1 MDDSSTMPP
10 SSSTVDSAGAP
21 PVPKKDKA
29 DPIPMVQAANAAL
42 MERTAFAID
51 NAEGDDEDDDFLG
64 DDDDVG
70 GDENVMDEV
79 RDLAIQIFRF

>member
-1 MDDSSTMPP
+1 
-10 SSSTVDSAGAP
+10 
-21 PVPKKDKA
+21 
-29 DPIPMVQAANAAL
+29 MVQAANAAL

-79 RDLAIQIFRF
+79 RDLAILLTYI